1 MVEML
6 YHLQLNAALGPTMSF
21 MGIKL
26 DATGLNSWFGSAL
39 VMVTGLGLF
48 EVVRRQYVRQWGEI
62 QEAVEKDIKRAEA
75 L

>member
-1 MVEML
+1 MTFMGI
-6 YHLQLNAALGPTMSF
+6 QLNATA
-21 MGIKL
+21 
-26 DATGLNSWFGSAL
+26 LNSWFGSAF

-48 EVVRRQYVRQWGEI
+48 EVVRRHYIHQWGEI